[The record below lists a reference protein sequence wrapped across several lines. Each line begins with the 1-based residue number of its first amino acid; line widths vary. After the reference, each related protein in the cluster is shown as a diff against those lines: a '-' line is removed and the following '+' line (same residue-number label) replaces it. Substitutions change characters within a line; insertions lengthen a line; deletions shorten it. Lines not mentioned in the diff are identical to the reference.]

1 MRELLHNS
9 ELFFEIALNS
19 IKSGVVIL
27 DESSHI
33 KFINR
38 SAKKILNLSGNSNSL
53 YLKDIS
59 SEAWE
64 EIKQIFKTQKEQIG
78 KRERILGKTLFV
90 QRYPILFN
98 EKVIGVI
105 SIFQHF
111 SEMEKLA
118 NDLETYR
125 MLVDELNTII
135 ETVYDGIYVTDGYG
149 KTIRVNSSWERI
161 TGLKAEDVLGKI
173 VTDLE
178 EKGYI
183 SKFVTPMVIEEK
195 RPLSLQA
202 KTVTG
207 REVLV
212 SGNPVLD
219 KDNNVKMVVTTVRD
233 LSEMRRLSR
242 ELIKVKELTKEY
254 EDKIKELRKQ
264 IINLPTD
271 VICKSKPM
279 QNILETIIRLRN
291 KRVPILIYGE
301 TGVGKGLLAKLIHK
315 MSHPRLTAPFLS
327 INCSAIPENLL
338 EAELFG
344 YEKGAFTGADLS
356 GKPGLFELAEGGT
369 LVLDEMGD
377 LPLNLQA
384 KLLSVL
390 EDYEIKR
397 LGGVKSRKIN
407 VRIICIT
414 NKDLKKMVSEHR
426 FRQDLFFRI
435 NVVPIYVPPLRN
447 RKEDLLPLVY
457 YFLKKL
463 NQKYNMNK
471 VLSKEVIEILY
482 DYHWPGNV
490 RELKNLLERL
500 MILSPNNLI
509 EKQDLPKDIFSES
522 DIPFPGSAFSHNYS
536 LKQQVREFEI
546 AIIKNAIKKMGNIN
560 KAAEKLKV
568 SPSTLYRKLQN

>member
-135 ETVYDGIYVTDGYG
+135 ETGYDGIYVTDGYG